1 MHITYAYYAIEIVI
15 LRQGGYVFSSVCLF
29 VYLLVGLSISKTRPT
44 QRETSNL
51 GTDWPLA
58 SAIPQTLIIRMNF
71 NDILEKI

>member
-51 GTDWPLA
+51 GTD
-58 SAIPQTLIIRMNF
+58 
-71 NDILEKI
+71 